1 MNESKLKLFGIAG
14 WRLAPKEPR
23 HNTWHNALFDSSKK
37 LNIDLEY
44 LGLVNTHKTNWIT
57 QVLPDS
63 ILRRFPYVNLFSFI
77 KVVRVMR
84 QSKGNLNIFYI
95 FEGSLFWA
103 YLLTSMS
110 IFVPNSTVICNLFSS
125 SKYNKRLFKN
135 ESIRLIYL
143 LLFKILLKNDRVV
156 ITFDTQLMT
165 NRFNK
170 LSGLNLIRFPV
181 PSSFPFNRRI
191 KAQENVHQ
199 RVLVNLRSFPLN
211 DLHYLLQNSCM
222 DCTFV
227 FPRGPLAS
235 VPLSI
240 EFGKYENAEFDETVV
255 PVTEYESYIDSF
267 DYMIFL
273 YEPSIDASGRILDSI
288 TRGLPTCVP
297 RQATEWS
304 FIAKMWGRS
313 CLFDWNELQ
322 NISQTFNHPV
332 FTLPKIDQEPPFTP
346 KGSIAELIEIG
357 SRTSHSDHNYG
368 IFTKLLVLN
377 AIFLHSVVLTL
388 VNGVFGVVTRI
399 KQVFS
404 RLVR

>member
-1 MNESKLKLFGIAG
+1 MNQSNLKLFGIAG

-23 HNTWHNALFDSSKK
+23 HNTWHNALFNTSKE

-44 LGLVNTHKTNWIT
+44 LGLVNTHKTDWIT

-63 ILRRFPYVNLFSFI
+63 ILRRFPYFNLVSFI
-77 KVVRVMR
+77 KIVRVAR
-84 QSKGNLNIFYI
+84 RSKAGQNIFYI

-103 YLLTSMS
+103 YLLTCVSF
-110 IFVPNSTVICNLFSS
+110 FVPNSTVICNLFSS
-125 SKYNKRLFKN
+125 SKYNQRLFKN
-135 ESIRLIYL
+135 ESIRVPYYV
-143 LLFKILLKNDRVV
+143 LFKLLQKNNRLI

-170 LSGLNLIRFPV
+170 LSGFNLIRFPV
-181 PSSFPFNRRI
+181 PSSFPFNRRDSV
-191 KAQENVHQ
+191 QENAHQ

-211 DLHYLLQNSCM
+211 DLHYLLSNSCK

-240 EFGKYENAEFDETVV
+240 EFGKYENAEFDEAVV
-255 PVTEYESYIDSF
+255 PVSEYESYIDSF

-304 FIAKMWGRS
+304 FIAKTWGKS
-313 CLFDWNELQ
+313 NLFDWNALPD
-322 NISQTFNHPV
+322 ISRTFNHPI
-332 FTLPKIDQEPPFTP
+332 FAEPKIDQEPPFTP
-346 KGSIAELIEIG
+346 QGSLQELVELG
-357 SRTSHSDHNYG
+357 LRKSDSKKSYG
-368 IFTKLLVLN
+368 IFVKASVLGALLFHSAVFAILN
-377 AIFLHSVVLTL
+377 S
-388 VNGVFGVVTRI
+388 VFGIFVRI

-404 RLVR
+404 RPAR